1 MPIELGDHI
10 GMKLPRVS
18 TFRSAVAAAC
28 CALVATHCWG
38 PRPQKNLK
46 RFEFVQPHMGTVFR
60 IVFYASDD
68 PSAQRAA
75 QAAFSRIAELD
86 HIMSDYQ
93 ASSELMQLCRR
104 AGGPPVQVSEDLYR
118 VLNAAQEI
126 ARESD
131 GAFDITV
138 GPLVRLWRRARR
150 QHELPERARLGQAL
164 ALVGYQKLRLDA
176 RTHTAQLLKSGML
189 LDLGG
194 IAKGYAADETL
205 GVLKR
210 HGIDRALVAGGGDIA
225 VSQEPPD
232 NAGTG
237 WRIAVASLDSPK
249 EKPNRYVALRDGG
262 ISTSG
267 DLEQHVEI
275 DGTRYSHIV
284 NPKTGR
290 ALTGRSSVTVLARNG
305 MTADALAT
313 AVSVLGMQRG
323 LELVKSI
330 SGTAA
335 LICQSEKDAAKCAD
349 WQFPPPSDQESTK
362 N

>member
-1 MPIELGDHI
+1 
-10 GMKLPRVS
+10 MKWPRGS

-28 CALVATHCWG
+28 CALAGTYCCG
-38 PRPQKNLK
+38 TKPEKNFK

-60 IVFYASDD
+60 IVFYTSDD

-75 QAAFSRIAELD
+75 EAAFSRIAELD

-93 ASSELMQLCRR
+93 ASSELMQLCRH
-104 AGGPPVQVSEDLYR
+104 AGGPPVHVSEDLYR
-118 VLNAAQEI
+118 VLSAAQEI

-131 GAFDITV
+131 GAFDVTV

-150 QHELPERARLGQAL
+150 QHELPEQARLVQAL
-164 ALVGYQKLRLDA
+164 ALVGYKKLRLDA
-176 RTHTAQLLKSGML
+176 QAHTAQLLKSGML

-205 GVLKR
+205 RVLKR
-210 HGIDRALVAGGGDIA
+210 HSIDRALVAGGGDIA
-225 VSQEPPD
+225 VSREPPD
-232 NAGTG
+232 NASAG
-237 WRIAVASLDSPK
+237 WRIAVASLDWPK
-249 EKPNRYVALRDGG
+249 DQPNRYVALRDGG

-267 DLEQHVEI
+267 DLEQHVDI

-290 ALTGRSSVTVLARNG
+290 ALTGRSSVTVMARNG

-313 AVSVLGMQRG
+313 AVSVLGIERG

-330 SGTAA
+330 PGTAA
-335 LICQSEKDAAKCAD
+335 LICQSEKGARKCAD
-349 WQFPPPSDQESTK
+349 WQFPPGSQPESTK
-362 N
+362 SQ